1 MSIVEEIYNGQYQPQ
16 AGGPVFPRD
25 MREEDLAFWKKV
37 TEALGDDF
45 ADAHLRRMC
54 KKEGLACLYHFR
66 EGFRLG
72 VRLMLDAMS
81 P

>member
-1 MSIVEEIYNGQYQPQ
+1 MSIIEEIYNGQYQPQ

-54 KKEGLACLYHFR
+54 KKRA
-66 EGFRLG
+66 
-72 VRLMLDAMS
+72 S
-81 P
+81 PASITFGRASVSGSA

>member
-1 MSIVEEIYNGQYQPQ
+1 MSIIEEIYNGQYQPQ

-45 ADAHLRRMC
+45 ADAHLRRI
-54 KKEGLACLYHFR
+54 CLYHFR